1 MSQRII
7 FFIFTSL
14 VLVSCEFFQKKELN
28 SDEVMDTIIDY
39 KSVDCF
45 PLFPNCE
52 SIPSLKK
59 QQICSQIKLSESI
72 YASLASAEITTLRK
86 LNDTLYLNLKIDS
99 KGEVILT
106 NFKASD
112 YLHKQIPELDSLLQ
126 NGVLNLPKL
135 RPAIKRGI
143 PVTTAFIL
151 PIIIMN

>member
-1 MSQRII
+1 MY
-7 FFIFTSL
+7 SL
-14 VLVSCEFFQKKELN
+14 IGN
-28 SDEVMDTIIDY
+28 
-39 KSVDCF
+39 
-45 PLFPNCE
+45 
-52 SIPSLKK
+52 IP
-59 QQICSQIKLSESI
+59 
-72 YASLASAEITTLRK
+72 K